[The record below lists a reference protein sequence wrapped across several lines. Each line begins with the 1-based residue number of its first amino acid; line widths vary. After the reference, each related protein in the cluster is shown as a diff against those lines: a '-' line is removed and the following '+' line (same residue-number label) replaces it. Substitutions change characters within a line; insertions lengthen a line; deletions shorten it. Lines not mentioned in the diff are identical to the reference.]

1 MGFKLLAA
9 LVVVAALAGAL
20 WIGAVPFLVVE
31 ESSLPMATVDEGEF
45 VAVIRTRGQIQAGRS
60 VPIYAPVAQDL
71 RIAWM
76 APTGEIVE
84 EGQPMIRFDSSS
96 AERDLIQRRAA
107 LERAEASLAQ
117 AAAEALISAG
127 HDERELVDAR
137 LNVEIAELGT
147 ADNEFVGRIEAE
159 RALIDLGLVEQNL
172 RQLGAEVAQRA
183 VSSESRIASL
193 NRQLQDAQAEV
204 DVIEAR
210 MARMEIL
217 APLSGF
223 AIYSRNSSSLAS
235 TLGGGQPQ
243 PFRVGDQVSGGMNL
257 AAIPDLTSLL
267 IDAAVEEIDRGR
279 MRVGD
284 EVIVRVDALPE
295 LTIETVLTQI
305 SPLAEISFDTRGR
318 SFHAFAFLGDSVDT
332 RLRPGM
338 NGSMDIVTERIPDAK
353 TIPAQALFTRSGRP
367 TVFVVE
373 GDGFRAVDVE
383 VLARNPDKIAVAG
396 IDGGSRV
403 TLIDPFAGSV
413 ETGSAIAGEE

>member
-1 MGFKLLAA
+1 MGFRMLAA

-20 WIGAVPFLVVE
+20 WIGVVPFLVVE

-96 AERDLIQRRAA
+96 AERELIQRRAA

-159 RALIDLGLVEQNL
+159 RALIDLGLAEQNL

-223 AIYSRNSSSLAS
+223 AIYSTNSNSLAS
-235 TLGGGQPQ
+235 ALGGGQPQ

-353 TIPAQALFTRSGRP
+353 TIPARALFTRSGRP
-367 TVFVVE
+367 TVFVVD

-383 VLARNPDKIAVAG
+383 VLARNPDEIAVAG

>member
-159 RALIDLGLVEQNL
+159 RALIDLGLAEQNL
-172 RQLGAEVAQRA
+172 RQLEAEVAQRA

-204 DVIEAR
+204 DIIEAR

-223 AIYSRNSSSLAS
+223 AIYSTNSSSLAS
-235 TLGGGQPQ
+235 ALGGGQPQ
-243 PFRVGDQVSGGMNL
+243 PYRVGDQVSGGMKL

-353 TIPAQALFTRSGRP
+353 TIPARALFTRSGRP

-383 VLARNPDKIAVAG
+383 VLARNPDEIAVAG

>member
-1 MGFKLLAA
+1 
-9 LVVVAALAGAL
+9 
-20 WIGAVPFLVVE
+20 
-31 ESSLPMATVDEGEF
+31 
-45 VAVIRTRGQIQAGRS
+45 
-60 VPIYAPVAQDL
+60 
-71 RIAWM
+71 M

-96 AERDLIQRRAA
+96 AERELIQRRAA

-159 RALIDLGLVEQNL
+159 KALIDLGLAEQNL
-172 RQLGAEVAQRA
+172 RQLEAEVAQRA
-183 VSSESRIASL
+183 VSVESRIASL

-210 MARMEIL
+210 MSRMEIL
-217 APLSGF
+217 APLTGF

-267 IDAAVEEIDRGR
+267 IDVAVEEIDRGR
-279 MRVGD
+279 IRVGD

-305 SPLAEISFDTRGR
+305 SPLAEISFDSRGR

-353 TIPAQALFTRSGRP
+353 TIPAQALFTRAGRP

-383 VLARNPDKIAVAG
+383 VLARNPDEIAVAG

-403 TLIDPFAGSV
+403 TLTDPFAGGV
-413 ETGSAIAGEE
+413 ETAPAIAGEE